1 VDFHDQD
8 NNIVSF
14 LRKGNHRADGR
25 QEMLLCLFNFSPIP
39 RHGYRLGVPL
49 EGRYEEIFN
58 SDSQVYGGG
67 NLGNLGGK
75 RTQAVPMHN
84 FPYSLE
90 LTAPPLAACFFKF
103 HAPEANGPKG

>member
-14 LRKGNHRADGR
+14 LRKGSFRDGDAR
-25 QEMLLCLFNFSPIP
+25 EMILCLFNFSPIP
-39 RHGYRLGVPL
+39 RHNYRLGVPA
-49 EGRYEEIFN
+49 EGDYIEIFN
-58 SDSQVYGGG
+58 SDAQAYGGG

-75 RTQAVPMHN
+75 RAQPVPMHN

-90 LTAPPLAACFFKF
+90 LTAPPLAACFFKCQ
-103 HAPEANGPKG
+103 PKGPASPRS